1 MRTNLQDWILTE
13 TRGCETVV
21 EFGAGSF
28 RRLEGVHPS
37 VKRRVGIEISQVYI
51 DASLDMKNTLKI
63 KGDMRKFENLI
74 ADTYYDPLL
83 RKDSPMNLHDCAMF
97 IDSLEHL
104 TKEDAIDLMSRVIAK
119 FNKVILMI
127 PEGNHP
133 QTTDVTS
140 HGQHEYQTH
149 HSTWFEKDIRAM
161 GFEDVIVD
169 EYFHKGAV
177 GKADGCIFAT
187 WEKNDQAN

>member
-63 KGDMRKFENLI
+63 KGDMREFERLLPI
-74 ADTYYDPLL
+74 ASRDPLG
-83 RKDSPMNLHDCAMF
+83 SVYDCAMF

-104 TKEDAIDLMSRVIAK
+104 TKIDGIDIMAK
-119 FNKVILMI
+119 VMLFFKKVILMI
-127 PEGNHP
+127 PEGIHP
-133 QTTDVTS
+133 QTTDVS
-140 HGQHEYQTH
+140 GHGQHEYQTH
-149 HSTWFEKDIRAM
+149 RSTWFEKDIRAM

-169 EYFHKGAV
+169 EEFHKGAI
-177 GKADGCIFAT
+177 GKADGCIFAV
-187 WEKNDQAN
+187 WNKEK